1 MKTPRMIRP
10 LAPARFLTPA
20 RFVAPALG
28 LATALLLSLPAVP
41 AAAAPAAV
49 QNAAKPAKGV
59 RTAKLTEVWT
69 RGGES
74 DDVFFGAAATV
85 LAGPGGQSLVLDTR
99 LSEVK
104 VLGPDGALVR
114 TLAREGD
121 GPGEVRRPGDMFIAG
136 DGSVCLLQGFP
147 GRVVKVK
154 ADGTPAGE
162 AKYGTG
168 QPGAGQF
175 AVLIRGLPHPAGMVL
190 AGITMTFGGSSI
202 SDQEYFLSL
211 CGPDGTRRQQ
221 LLTKANRVD
230 YADFALDEMGIDFV
244 WQRLTGLPDGRV
256 FVAPERNEYRIQAYG
271 ADGKLV
277 REFTRAYQ
285 SPPRNATQKEQA
297 RRILD
302 AIGANY
308 PTRPKRVTVEATA
321 PAVAGLW
328 ATDDGRVWVLTGDEQ
343 PGRPKGTWCMLD
355 VFAADGTFER
365 QVALPGRHDPQQDAV
380 FVLRDGRIVVV
391 TGALDSFLSQ
401 QAVAGGEEEEGTD
414 LEITCYKL
422 EP

>member
-1 MKTPRMIRP
+1 MTFPNLCRR
-10 LAPARFLTPA
+10 LAPVL
-20 RFVAPALG
+20 PAL
-28 LATALLLSLPAVP
+28 LFAAAV
-41 AAAAPAAV
+41 AAAASIAVAATPVV
-49 QNAAKPAKGV
+49 QNGAKPAKGV
-59 RTAKLTEVWT
+59 RTAKLTELWS

-74 DDVFFGAAATV
+74 DDVFFGAASIA
-85 LAGPGGQSLVLDTR
+85 LAGPGGQVLVLDTR

-104 VLGPDGALVR
+104 VLGPDGTLVR

-121 GPGEVRRPGDMFIAG
+121 GPGEVRRPGDMFIAA
-136 DGSVCLLQGFP
+136 DGSVCMLQGFP

-162 AKYGTG
+162 AKYGSG

-175 AVLIRGLPHPAGMVL
+175 AVLIRGLPHPGGMVL
-190 AGITMTFGGSSI
+190 AGISMTFGNSSV

-221 LLTKANRVD
+221 LLTKSSRID
-230 YADFALDEMGIDFV
+230 YADFALDEMGMDFV
-244 WQRLTGLPDGRV
+244 WQRLAGLADGRI
-256 FVAPERNEYRIQAYG
+256 FVAPERNEYRVVNYG
-271 ADGKLV
+271 PDGKPV
-277 REFTRAYQ
+277 REIARAYQ
-285 SPPRNATQKEQA
+285 APPRNATQKEQA

-308 PTRPKRVTVEATA
+308 PTRPKRITVEDTA

-343 PGRPKGTWCMLD
+343 PSRPKGTWCMLD
-355 VFAADGTFER
+355 VFAPDGTFEQ
-365 QVALPGRHDPQQDAV
+365 QVALPGGHDQQQDAV
-380 FVLRDGRIVVV
+380 FVLRDGRLVVV

-401 QAVAGGEEEEGTD
+401 QAVAGEKDEEGTD

-422 EP
+422 ES

>member
-1 MKTPRMIRP
+1 MENPRKFRL
-10 LAPARFLTPA
+10 LAPAVL
-20 RFVAPALG
+20 L
-28 LATALLLSLPAVP
+28 ALLTTSAV
-41 AAAAPAAV
+41 AAPPVV
-49 QNAAKPAKGV
+49 QNPAKPAKGV
-59 RTAKLTEVWT
+59 RTAKLTEVWS

-74 DDVFFGAAATV
+74 DDVFFGAASAV
-85 LAGPGGQSLVLDTR
+85 LAGPGGQALVLDTR

-136 DGSVCLLQGFP
+136 DGAICLLQGFP

-175 AVLIRGLPHPAGMVL
+175 AVLIRGLPHPGGMVL
-190 AGITMTFGGSSI
+190 AGITMTFGGSSV

-211 CGPDGTRRQQ
+211 CGPDGARRQQ
-221 LLTKANRVD
+221 LLAKPYRVD
-230 YADFALDEMGIDFV
+230 YADFALDEMGMDFV
-244 WQRLTGLPDGRV
+244 WQRLAGTPDGRL
-256 FVAPERNEYRIQAYG
+256 FVAPERNEYRIRAY
-271 ADGKLV
+271 APDGQPV

-285 SPPRNATQKEQA
+285 SPPRTAAQKEQA
-297 RRILD
+297 RRILE

-308 PTRPKRVTVEATA
+308 PTRPKRITVENTA

-355 VFAADGTFER
+355 VFAPDGTFEQ
-365 QVALPGRHDPQQDAV
+365 QVALPGPHDPQQDAV
-380 FVLRDGRIVVV
+380 FVLRDGRLVVV

-401 QAVAGGEEEEGTD
+401 QAVAGGAEEEGSD

-422 EP
+422 ES